1 MIVEVT
7 ESVLEGS
14 LGSLLGVQLITDAFR
29 HDTLKVLD
37 AGEVFFLGA
46 PQTLGGITQRKE
58 LMTQAIDRYNV
69 GRPERGWF
77 MEQIQGMSFVNSRA
91 LTRGQRI

>member
-1 MIVEVT
+1 M
-7 ESVLEGS
+7 
-14 LGSLLGVQLITDAFR
+14 ITDAFR
-29 HDTLKVLD
+29 HETLKVLD

-58 LMTQAIDRYNV
+58 LMTQAIDGYAM
-69 GRPERGWF
+69 GKPERGWF
-77 MEQIQGMSFVNSRA
+77 LEQIEGMSVVNSRA